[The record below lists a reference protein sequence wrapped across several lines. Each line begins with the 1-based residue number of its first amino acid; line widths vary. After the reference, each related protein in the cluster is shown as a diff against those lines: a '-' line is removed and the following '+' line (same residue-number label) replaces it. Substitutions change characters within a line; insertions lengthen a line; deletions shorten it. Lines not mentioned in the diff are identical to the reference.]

1 MSMEQLQS
9 MNKKQCVCGKVHQF
23 DAQVYTGSG
32 VVSEIP
38 GVLKQYHAK
47 KVYMI
52 SDRNTYQAA
61 GNTVYDLIQNQG
73 IPCLSFIYSDETVE
87 PDEKSVGSAIM
98 HYEADCDIIVA
109 VGSGVMNDIGKIVSA
124 VSGKPYII
132 VATAPSMDGYASAT
146 SSMVRDR
153 LRISLSSRCAD
164 VIVGDT
170 DILCQAPLKLMKS
183 GLGDMIAK
191 YISICEWR
199 IGHLIT
205 GEYYCEE
212 VAKLVRSSLKRCV
225 EQSSGLLKREKEAV
239 QSVFEGLLICGA
251 AMNYAGISRPASGV
265 EHYVSHVLDM
275 RGAELGIPVELHGIQ
290 CAVGT
295 RIALEIYEKLR
306 KITPD
311 KEKALAYVESF
322 DYEAWSKTLREFLGK
337 SAESMIALEAKEG
350 KYRVDLH
357 RKRLDII
364 LDNWDQILQIM
375 DEELPSSA
383 EIVELLDKIEAPKTL
398 EDIGADESL
407 LPMILRVTKDFRD
420 KYVLS
425 RLLFDLGVIDEL
437 V

>member
-1 MSMEQLQS
+1 M
-9 MNKKQCVCGKVHQF
+9 
-23 DAQVYTGSG
+23 
-32 VVSEIP
+32 
-38 GVLKQYHAK
+38 
-47 KVYMI
+47 
-52 SDRNTYQAA
+52 
-61 GNTVYDLIQNQG
+61 
-73 IPCLSFIYSDETVE
+73 
-87 PDEKSVGSAIM
+87 
-98 HYEADCDIIVA
+98 
-109 VGSGVMNDIGKIVSA
+109 
-124 VSGKPYII
+124 
-132 VATAPSMDGYASAT
+132 
-146 SSMVRDR
+146 
-153 LRISLSSRCAD
+153 
-164 VIVGDT
+164 IVGDT